1 MGALNSR
8 QMRCIITLILSHV
21 GYSWLKYRGLFDGCE
36 QFFGGEQPA
45 PHFHLFCEVSNNS
58 EISSDSP
65 SFDTES
71 AGSSSVL

>member
-1 MGALNSR
+1 MGALNSL

-21 GYSWLKYRGLFDGCE
+21 GCSWLKYRGLFGGCE

-45 PHFHLFCEVSNNS
+45 PHCHLFCEVSNNS
-58 EISSDSP
+58 GISSDSP
-65 SFDTES
+65 AFDTES